1 MPNDTSVTG
10 PCLSATK
17 GGDSMSE
24 VKLVGMDK
32 LQAKLKWNGE
42 NRDAVRSVIK
52 KNGNQ
57 LNEKMKSHMRN
68 AYTKGYSSG
77 DTAGSVNTVIAGDGL
92 TAFVGPTTNYAMYVE
107 YGTRFMQAEPAVR
120 PAFEEQ
126 VPVFKSDME
135 KLVK

>member
-1 MPNDTSVTG
+1 
-10 PCLSATK
+10 
-17 GGDSMSE
+17 MSE

-42 NRDAVRSVIK
+42 NRNAVRAVIQ

-57 LNEKMKSHMRN
+57 LNEKMKTNMRS
-68 AYTKGYSSG
+68 AYTKGYSTG

-107 YGTRFMQAEPAVR
+107 YGTRFMTAEPAVR

-126 VPVFKSDME
+126 VPIFKSDME
-135 KLVK
+135 KLVR

>member
-1 MPNDTSVTG
+1 
-10 PCLSATK
+10 
-17 GGDSMSE
+17 MSE

-42 NRDAVRSVIK
+42 NRDAVRAVIQ

-57 LNEKMKSHMRN
+57 LNEKMKTRMRD
-68 AYTKGYSSG
+68 AYIKGYSTG

-107 YGTRFMQAEPAVR
+107 YGTRFMTAEPAVR

-126 VPVFKSDME
+126 VPIFKSDME
-135 KLVK
+135 ALVK

>member
-1 MPNDTSVTG
+1 
-10 PCLSATK
+10 
-17 GGDSMSE
+17 MSE

-42 NRDAVRSVIK
+42 NRDAVRTVIA

-57 LNEKMKSHMRN
+57 LNEKMKTHMRD
-68 AYTKGYSSG
+68 AYIKGYSTG

-107 YGTRFMQAEPAVR
+107 YGTRFMTAEPAVR

-126 VPVFKSDME
+126 VPIFKSDME
-135 KLVK
+135 ALVK

>member
-1 MPNDTSVTG
+1 M
-10 PCLSATK
+10 
-17 GGDSMSE
+17 GD

-42 NRDAVRSVIK
+42 NRDAVRDVIR

-57 LNEKMKSHMRN
+57 LNQKMKSHMRG
-68 AYTKGYSSG
+68 AYTKGYSVG

-92 TAFVGPTTNYAMYVE
+92 TAFVGPTTKYSMYVE
-107 YGTRFMQAEPAVR
+107 YGTRFMGAEPAVR

-126 VPVFKSDME
+126 VPIFKADMDA
-135 KLVK
+135 LVE